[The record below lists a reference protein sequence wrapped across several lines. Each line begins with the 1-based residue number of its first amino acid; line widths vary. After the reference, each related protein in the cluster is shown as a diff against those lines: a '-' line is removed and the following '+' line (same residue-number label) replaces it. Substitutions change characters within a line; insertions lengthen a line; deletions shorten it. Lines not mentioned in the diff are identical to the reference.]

1 METRAFR
8 NGKAYIC
15 QNPACNKK
23 FYKCGYANS
32 SNYKVVYANTEE
44 ELNSMIEAIE
54 LEGEWRRE
62 DNEPPTHYQWADR
75 WQKAMRRVSPIEYGP
90 FFHSQSCMYDWIGEN
105 IPQIY
110 NILLAQNRN
119 SVNIPE

>member
-15 QNPACNKK
+15 QNPACKKK
-23 FYKCGYANS
+23 FYKWGYATS
-32 SNYKVVYANTEE
+32 QNYRNVYANTEE
-44 ELNSMIEAIE
+44 ELNSMLDAIE
-54 LEGEWRRE
+54 REGEWRRDGE
-62 DNEPPTHYQWADR
+62 PTHYEWSHQWCET
-75 WQKAMRRVSPIEYGP
+75 MRRVNPVDYGP
-90 FFHSQSCMYDWIGEN
+90 FFHSQACMYDWIGEN

>member
-1 METRAFR
+1 MDQRAFR

-15 QNPACNKK
+15 QNPLCKKK
-23 FYKCGYANS
+23 FYKWGYATS
-32 SNYKVVYANTEE
+32 QNYRNVYANTEE
-44 ELNSMIEAIE
+44 ELNSMLDAIE
-54 LEGEWRRE
+54 LEGEWRRDGE
-62 DNEPPTHYQWADR
+62 PTHYEWSGQWCET
-75 WQKAMRRVSPIEYGP
+75 MRRVSPVKYGP
-90 FFHSQSCMYDWIGEN
+90 FFHSQSCMYHWIGEN